1 MPSVIGAK
9 NLTEKRF
16 LNMYELDVK
25 KRDGNHMPYYMA
37 TRAKKPE
44 DMKIANP
51 NKGADC
57 VVIYGV
63 YGEKKDKIV
72 LIRQYRYPIADY
84 IYEFPAG
91 IIENGENVK
100 DAATREIFEETGLNF
115 IPVDGGNFEK
125 PFFTSVGMTDE
136 SIAMAFG
143 YCNGEP
149 TNANQESS
157 EDIEVVIAD
166 REECKRILREEN
178 VAVTCAYMMMH
189 FIASAGDPFDFLN
202 EV

>member
-1 MPSVIGAK
+1 MPNVIGAK
-9 NLTEKRF
+9 NLTDKRF
-16 LNMYELDVK
+16 LNMYELEVE
-25 KRDGNHMPYYMA
+25 KRDGSRMSYYMA

-44 DMKIANP
+44 DMKIFNT

-100 DAATREIFEETGLNF
+100 DAAIREIFEETGLNF
-115 IPVDGGNFEK
+115 IPVDGGSFEK

-166 REECKRILREEN
+166 REECRRILREEN

-189 FIASAGDPFDFLN
+189 FIASAGDPLDFLK
-202 EV
+202 ET

>member
-16 LNMYELDVK
+16 LNMYELEVE
-25 KRDGNHMPYYMA
+25 KRDGSRMPYYMA

-44 DMKIANP
+44 DMKIFNT

-57 VVIYGV
+57 VVIYSV

-72 LIRQYRYPIADY
+72 LVRQYRYPIADY

-91 IIENGENVK
+91 IIENSENVK

-115 IPVDGGNFEK
+115 IPVDGGSFEN

-189 FIASAGDPFDFLN
+189 FIASTGDPLGFLK
-202 EV
+202 EA